1 MKSSARPLATL
12 VPALLCVLWSLLLA
26 PAADAS
32 ARGAATPAAPTVS
45 AQGLRPSTE
54 SAESAHGLA
63 ASAASGA
70 SAQGRSAAGTT
81 PRPPSDAAPRAR
93 SQEPRLAPAAVVG
106 LPVAVE
112 NPVRFPVPPAAPPV
126 AQADLSVAARGLLAG
141 DPRRERA
148 PPGGVHRPR
157 ASRGPPSTRH
167 S

>member
-1 MKSSARPLATL
+1 
-12 VPALLCVLWSLLLA
+12 VLWSLLLA

-45 AQGLRPSTE
+45 AQGLRPS
-54 SAESAHGLA
+54 AASAHGLA
-63 ASAASGA
+63 ASGASGA
-70 SAQGRSAAGTT
+70 SAQGRAAAGTT
-81 PRPPSDAAPRAR
+81 PQPPSDAAPRAR

-112 NPVRFPVPPAAPPV
+112 NPVRFPATPAAPPV
-126 AQADLSVAARGLLAG
+126 AQADLSVPARGLLVG

>member
-32 ARGAATPAAPTVS
+32 ARGAATSAAPTVS
-45 AQGLRPSTE
+45 AQGLRPS
-54 SAESAHGLA
+54 AASAHGLA
-63 ASAASGA
+63 ASGASGA
-70 SAQGRSAAGTT
+70 SAQGRAAAGTT
-81 PRPPSDAAPRAR
+81 PQPPSDAAPRAR

-112 NPVRFPVPPAAPPV
+112 NPVRFPAPPAAPPV
-126 AQADLSVAARGLLAG
+126 AQADLSVPARGLLVG

>member
-1 MKSSARPLATL
+1 GLRPSA
-12 VPALLCVLWSLLLA
+12 
-26 PAADAS
+26 AS
-32 ARGAATPAAPTVS
+32 ARGAATPAVPAHGVS
-45 AQGLRPSTE
+45 AQGLRPSAASARGAATPAVPAHGVSAQGLRP
-54 SAESAHGLA
+54 SAESAPGL
-63 ASAASGA
+63 AASGA

-81 PRPPSDAAPRAR
+81 PRTPSHAAPRAH
-93 SQEPRLAPAAVVG
+93 SQEPRFAPAAVVG

-112 NPVRFPVPPAAPPV
+112 NPVRFPAPPAAPPV
-126 AQADLSVAARGLLAG
+126 AHADLSVPARGLLVG

>member
-45 AQGLRPSTE
+45 AQGLRPS
-54 SAESAHGLA
+54 AESAHGLA
-63 ASAASGA
+63 ASGASGA
-70 SAQGRSAAGTT
+70 SAQGRAAAGTT
-81 PRPPSDAAPRAR
+81 PQPPSDAAPRAR

-112 NPVRFPVPPAAPPV
+112 NPVRFPAPPAAPPV
-126 AQADLSVAARGLLAG
+126 AQADLSVPARGLLVG